1 MIKATS
7 RARYEGDG
15 GNVDGDDDGDDE
27 TAFNRE
33 QVRGV
38 INKITGAARPPLKIA
53 TETKTL

>member
-1 MIKATS
+1 MIKATN

-15 GNVDGDDDGDDE
+15 GNVDGDDE

-33 QVRGV
+33 QMRGI